1 MPSKMTTKTLQELG
15 ELLGS
20 EQLCYKKCCNY
31 VASCTDPVL
40 KTKLGKY
47 ADDCKAAV
55 GCQGASAGAGTET
68 AESDRR

>member
-31 VASCTDPVL
+31 VASCTDPVQ

-47 ADDCKAAV
+47 ADDCKARFDTL
-55 GCQGASAGAGTET
+55 CNYLDNHQ
-68 AESDRR
+68 